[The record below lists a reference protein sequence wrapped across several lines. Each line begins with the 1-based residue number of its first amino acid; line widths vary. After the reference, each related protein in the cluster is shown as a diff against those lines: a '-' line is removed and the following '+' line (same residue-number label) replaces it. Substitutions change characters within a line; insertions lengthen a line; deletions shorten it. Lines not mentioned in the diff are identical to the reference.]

1 MAVTLDEMERRLAEI
16 YRRADAEI
24 EATANAY
31 FDRFIEADEKQR
43 KLVQQGKMT
52 EEAYTAW
59 RKGKLMYG
67 KRYSALKEQIAQQ
80 LLKLNET
87 AAAYING
94 QTPELYA
101 INYNAL
107 ADDVDGI
114 GGYSFTLTDADTI
127 RNLAVTDKS
136 LLPLREIDPKKD
148 IPWNT
153 KKVNAE
159 VLQGIIQG
167 ESIPKIAK
175 RMHHV
180 QAMNAE
186 SAIRSARTIVTNAEC
201 KGRQD
206 SYKRAQEDGII
217 LKKYW
222 IATYD
227 KRARDWHKEA
237 GNNYTEDKAIDIDD
251 YFVVDGEKMLHP
263 GDNLHGAHGHNLY
276 NCRCSM
282 AAKVIGFKSS
292 KSKGYTQAEM
302 DEFVQLSKKYKSR
315 EEVMLFG
322 TSEDVERWAV
332 LEKKV
337 GKIAPDQTKRR
348 IQKPKETKKEVKKPL
363 RGVRMTREEADIV
376 QSRWVQN
383 GYADKVFLPT
393 DMDVD
398 VVKRLEDRL
407 EELVNKKGY
416 AKVKAI
422 VYDPKECALRNAA
435 AFYDQTRD
443 RISIGSKFKL
453 TNDECEKAI
462 ASGFEKAKKR
472 AAEKEFSKYAAE
484 RIESGEKRLS
494 FAKTG
499 YDKAEAWRTI
509 RDGYMLKGY
518 SARPSVAQTLDE
530 IFVHEFGH
538 AMHLKSGIILQGCRK
553 KEYGEWNTYS
563 FSKKTVEPFMQ
574 ATEMSAYAATSP
586 LEAVAEAFLAR
597 EKGEAVPSVYEAI
610 LKEIDAV
617 MKK

>member
-59 RKGKLMYG
+59 RKSKLMYG

-148 IPWNT
+148 IPWNM

-222 IATYD
+222 IATTD

-237 GNNYTEDKAIDIDD
+237 GYDYSEANAIDIDD
-251 YFVVDGEKMLHP
+251 FFIVDGEKMLHP

-282 AAKVIGFKSS
+282 AAKVIGFK
-292 KSKGYTQAEM
+292 K
-302 DEFVQLSKKYKSR
+302 VQVQK
-315 EEVMLFG
+315 
-322 TSEDVERWAV
+322 AV
-332 LEKKV
+332 
-337 GKIAPDQTKRR
+337 
-348 IQKPKETKKEVKKPL
+348 
-363 RGVRMTREEADIV
+363 
-376 QSRWVQN
+376 
-383 GYADKVFLPT
+383 
-393 DMDVD
+393 
-398 VVKRLEDRL
+398 
-407 EELVNKKGY
+407 
-416 AKVKAI
+416 
-422 VYDPKECALRNAA
+422 
-435 AFYDQTRD
+435 
-443 RISIGSKFKL
+443 
-453 TNDECEKAI
+453 
-462 ASGFEKAKKR
+462 
-472 AAEKEFSKYAAE
+472 AEKQVEE
-484 RIESGEKRLS
+484 QPTMQ
-494 FAKTG
+494 AKT
-499 YDKAEAWRTI
+499 KAEAETI
-509 RDGYMLKGY
+509 AKQFGVDADY
-518 SARPSVAQTLDE
+518 SNYDISVANAVNRTMQRTVDEFGPHALDALKSIGTDAKGKSRAGGFDE
-530 IFVHEFGH
+530 FSGKLSLSGTKGKDALFKMGEKTRKANERYQRMGMRYFSAEDDMSTIHHEFGH
-538 AMHLKSGIILQGCRK
+538 IIHVSVG
-553 KEYGEWNTYS
+553 GSTTS
-563 FSKKTVEPFMQ
+563 T
-574 ATEMSAYAATSP
+574 AATALDKEIIAFMRDKNTRVISE
-586 LEAVAEAFLAR
+586 LSYYASINHNELISECVAQYMA
-597 EKGEAVPSVYEAI
+597 GNPSEIALGVVDI
-610 LKEIDAV
+610 LK
-617 MKK
+617 KYGLRKR